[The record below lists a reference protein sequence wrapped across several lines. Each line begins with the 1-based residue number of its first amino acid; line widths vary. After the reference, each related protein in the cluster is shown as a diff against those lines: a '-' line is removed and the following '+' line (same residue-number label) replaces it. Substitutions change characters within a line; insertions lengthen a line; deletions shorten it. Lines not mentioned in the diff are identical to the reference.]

1 MSYFTKKSFTSKR
14 VRLRVRL
21 RRFAIFRD
29 ISEQLLSGLTIFKS
43 LKKKTDQK
51 FVSRQEKYLA

>member
-51 FVSRQEKYLA
+51 FVS